1 LPPDLPGDYQDL
13 QPEPD
18 RESEGGRG
26 ERGSRG
32 VREIFT
38 PLEAN
43 PEPIVPDDGYLDQD
57 GLDFD
62 QDKFGPFGLT
72 QIIPMVIFLA
82 LLFVLILTFITYSIP
97 EFPGALG
104 SSILIVT
111 LIIYGAA
118 TLLKA

>member
-1 LPPDLPGDYQDL
+1 VG
-13 QPEPD
+13 
-18 RESEGGRG
+18 EGGRG

-43 PEPIVPDDGYLDQD
+43 PEPVVPDDGYLDQD
-57 GLDFD
+57 GLDFEL
-62 QDKFGPFGLT
+62 DKFGPFGLT

>member
-1 LPPDLPGDYQDL
+1 M
-13 QPEPD
+13 
-18 RESEGGRG
+18 
-26 ERGSRG
+26 
-32 VREIFT
+32 
-38 PLEAN
+38 EAN
-43 PEPIVPDDGYLDQD
+43 PEAVAPDDGYLDQD
-57 GLDFD
+57 SQDFD

-82 LLFVLILTFITYSIP
+82 LLFVLVLTFITYSIP

>member
-1 LPPDLPGDYQDL
+1 MQLSVLTQGRTGRKRAMTGKDCLLIFRGIIKNSSL
-13 QPEPD
+13 SLIERA
-18 RESEGGRG
+18 REEEGKGVAVGSE
-26 ERGSRG
+26 S
-32 VREIFT
+32 
-38 PLEAN
+38 
-43 PEPIVPDDGYLDQD
+43 
-57 GLDFD
+57 
-62 QDKFGPFGLT
+62 LT

-82 LLFVLILTFITYSIP
+82 LLVVLVLTFITYSIP

>member
-1 LPPDLPGDYQDL
+1 LPHD
-13 QPEPD
+13 
-18 RESEGGRG
+18 
-26 ERGSRG
+26 
-32 VREIFT
+32 VREIFS
-38 PLEAN
+38 PLEEN
-43 PEPIVPDDGYLDQD
+43 PDAVVPDDGYLDQD

-82 LLFVLILTFITYSIP
+82 LLVVLVLTFVTYSIP